1 MKLFEIIAIGV
12 GLAMDAFAVSICKG
26 LSMKKIDWKK
36 AIIIALYF
44 GIFQALMPVLG
55 YFLGSTF
62 SSFVQS
68 VDHWIAFILLAIIGG
83 NMIKDST
90 DDEVEKRNDKVDVK
104 TMLLLAIATSIDALA
119 VGVTFAFFEVNLLL
133 SISIIGIITFVLS
146 FLGVII
152 GNKFGDK
159 FQNRAELAGGIV
171 LIIIGLKILLEHLG
185 ILALLIDK

>member
-1 MKLFEIIAIGV
+1 MKLFEIIVIGI
-12 GLAMDAFAVSICKG
+12 GLAMDALAVSICKG
-26 LSMKKIDWKK
+26 LSMKKTDWKK

-68 VDHWIAFILLAIIGG
+68 VDHWIAFILLAIIGA
-83 NMIKDST
+83 NMIMDST
-90 DDEVEKRNDKVDVK
+90 DDEDDEIEKRNDKVDVK
-104 TMLLLAIATSIDALA
+104 TMLLLAVATSIDALA

-133 SISIIGIITFVLS
+133 SISIIGIISFALS
-146 FLGVII
+146 FIGVAI
-152 GNKFGDK
+152 GNKFGDR

-171 LIIIGLKILLEHLG
+171 LIIIGFKILLEHLG
-185 ILALLIDK
+185 ILVL